1 MHARAVF
8 ACLQEGGDSILLPDG
23 KHSGFVPTPGKAIQL
38 KNYPWYGD
46 AATLK
51 LWAGVLD
58 EAEAQA
64 EATAARQ
71 RRRQQAGILSYSKP

>member
-1 MHARAVF
+1 M
-8 ACLQEGGDSILLPDG
+8 QEDGDSILLPDA
-23 KHSGFVPTPGKAIQL
+23 KHSGFVPTPGKAIH
-38 KNYPWYGD
+38 

-64 EATAARQ
+64 EAAAARQ
-71 RRRQQAGILSYSKP
+71 RRRQRAGILSYSKP